1 MGPAK
6 IAVAGATGRLGRH
19 VVEVLGAAGHEVVP
33 IARPAGVDVITGEG
47 LADALTGVG
56 AIIDVTAG
64 PSSEQRA
71 ATEFFTTA
79 AANLQQAGERAGVA
93 RYVLVSIIG
102 IQKST
107 GGYGSAK
114 LAHEQA
120 VLAGPV
126 PARILR
132 VTQFHELV
140 GVLMDMGRQGDV
152 IYLPQMRTQII
163 AARTVAEALAAMA
176 TGPEAEFGAAR
187 AAESAGAPVPELAGP
202 REENLARLA
211 RLVAT
216 RRGDQVRIEEVKGA
230 DPDSQAAADGSL
242 LPGPHAKLAGP
253 TFEEWLTGQVTED
266 QPHRRLLR

>member
-1 MGPAK
+1 MQPAK

-19 VVEVLGAAGHEVVP
+19 VVGVLGAAGHEVVP
-33 IARPAGVDVITGEG
+33 ISRSADVDVITGDG
-47 LADALTGVG
+47 LADALTGAH

-79 AANLQQAGERAGVA
+79 ARNLQQAGERAGVT
-93 RYVLVSIIG
+93 RYVVVSIIG
-102 IQKST
+102 IEKSI

-120 VLAGPV
+120 LLGGPV
-126 PARILR
+126 PAGILR
-132 VTQFHELV
+132 VAQFHELV
-140 GVLMDMGRQGDV
+140 GVLMDLSRQGDV

-176 TGPEAEFGAAR
+176 TGPEAEFAAAR
-187 AAESAGAPVPELAGP
+187 AAESAGAAVPELAGP
-202 REENLARLA
+202 REENLASLA
-211 RLVAT
+211 RLVAA
-216 RRGDQVRIEEVKGA
+216 RHGEAVRIEEVKAG
-230 DPDSQAAADGSL
+230 DPDSEAAADGSL

-253 TFEEWLTGQVTED
+253 TFEEWLTT
-266 QPHRRLLR
+266 QPDSASAA

>member
-1 MGPAK
+1 MQQAK

-19 VVEVLGAAGHEVVP
+19 VVDVLGATGHEVVP
-33 IARPAGVDVITGEG
+33 ISRSAGVDVITGDG
-47 LADALTGVG
+47 LDDAVTGAD

-79 AANLQQAGERAGVA
+79 ARNLQQAGERSGVA
-93 RYVLVSIIG
+93 RYVVVSIIG
-102 IQKST
+102 IQTSA

-114 LAHEQA
+114 LAHERA

-132 VTQFHELV
+132 VAQFHELV

-163 AARTVAEALAAMA
+163 AARTVAGALAAMA
-176 TGPEAEFGAAR
+176 TSAPAEFAAAR

-202 REENLARLA
+202 RQENLASLA
-211 RLVAT
+211 RLVAA
-216 RRGDQVRIEEVKGA
+216 RRGEAVRIEEVTAA
-230 DPDSQAAADGSL
+230 DPDSEAAADGSL
-242 LPGPHAKLAGP
+242 LPGPHAELAGP
-253 TFEEWLTGQVTED
+253 TFKEWLATQPDTGSTA
-266 QPHRRLLR
+266 

>member
-1 MGPAK
+1 MQHAK

-19 VVEVLGAAGHEVVP
+19 VVGVLGAEGHEVVP
-33 IARPAGVDVITGEG
+33 ISRSAGVDVITGEG
-47 LADALTGVG
+47 LADALTDVG

-64 PSSEQRA
+64 PSAEQRT

-79 AANLQQAGERAGVA
+79 ARNLQQAGERAGLA
-93 RYVLVSIIG
+93 RYVVVSIIG
-102 IQKST
+102 IDKST

-126 PARILR
+126 PTRILR
-132 VTQFHELV
+132 VAQFHELV
-140 GVLMDMGRQGDV
+140 GVLMDVGRQGDV
-152 IYLPQMRTQII
+152 IHLPQMRTQII

-202 REENLARLA
+202 REENLASLA
-211 RLVAT
+211 RLVAA
-216 RRGDQVRIEEVKGA
+216 RRGDQVRIEEATAA
-230 DPDSQAAADGSL
+230 DPDSEAAADGSL
-242 LPGPHAKLAGP
+242 LPGPHARLAGP
-253 TFEEWLTGQVTED
+253 TFEEWLAR
-266 QPHRRLLR
+266 QPDSGSAA